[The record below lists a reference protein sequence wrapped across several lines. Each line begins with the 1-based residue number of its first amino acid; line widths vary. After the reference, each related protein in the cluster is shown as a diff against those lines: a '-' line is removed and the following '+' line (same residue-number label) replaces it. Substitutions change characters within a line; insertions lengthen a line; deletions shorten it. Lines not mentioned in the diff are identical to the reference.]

1 MRRREFV
8 RLLCSGAV
16 AWPSVVWAQQNESVR
31 KVGVLM
37 ARKMNDVAGQKQFGA
52 LRQTLAQLGWSEG
65 KTFHIEAR
73 WTVGD
78 LAEAQKFAR
87 ELVGLKPDVL
97 VANGTPSLIAM
108 RQATTTLP
116 VVFVSVADPVGQ
128 NFVPSLARPGGN
140 ITGFSAEESSM
151 GGKWLEAL
159 KELAPNIKRITITYN
174 PETAPY
180 GPMFFPAMQ
189 AAAPKMA
196 VELSLSP
203 VHNALDVERVIAATG
218 REPGGGLIVV
228 PDSFALEQRQRIIA
242 LAAKYRLPAIYPLSL
257 FVTEGGLIA
266 YGIDRV
272 AMFRGAAGYVDR
284 ILRGTSPVELPV
296 QQPTKFELAINLKT
310 AKALGLAVPPSLLA
324 SADEVM
330 E

>member
-1 MRRREFV
+1 M
-8 RLLCSGAV
+8 LGSAV
-16 AWPSVVWAQQNESVR
+16 VAGPLVAQAQQNEGVR
-31 KVGVLM
+31 NVGVLM
-37 ARKMNDVAGQKQFGA
+37 ARKVDDVEGQKAFSA
-52 LRQTLAQLGWSEG
+52 LLQTLAQLGWSEG
-65 KTFHIEAR
+65 QTLHIEAR

-87 ELVGLKPDVL
+87 ELVGMKPSVL

-116 VVFVSVADPVGQ
+116 VVFVTVADPVGQ
-128 NFVPSLARPGGN
+128 NFVPSLSRPGGN

-159 KELAPNIKRITITYN
+159 KELVPSVTRITIIYN
-174 PETAPY
+174 PETAPF

-189 AAAPKMA
+189 AAAPRMA
-196 VELSLSP
+196 VVLSLSP
-203 VHNALDVERVIAATG
+203 VHTAEDVEQVITATA

-228 PDSFALEQRQRIIA
+228 PDSFAFEQRQRIIA
-242 LAAKYRLPAIYPLSL
+242 LAAKFRLPAIYPDRL

-272 AMFRGAAGYVDR
+272 DMFRRAAGYVDR
-284 ILRGTSPVELPV
+284 ILRGASPVNLPV

-310 AKALGLAVPPSLLA
+310 AKALDLTVPPSLLTR
-324 SADEVM
+324 ADEVI